1 MDHHGYVYVADTG
14 NHAIR
19 MISPSGEV
27 STITGTGSP
36 GDGDGEGVAQFS
48 SPTDVAVWR
57 DWAWWPYPNPIDPD
71 SFLYRNGNGTLALF
85 VTDTANHRIRKIT
98 GEVEVHP
105 ESGQKVWNNVQ
116 IECFSGRCGN
126 NPEPGLADGK
136 KDTARF
142 DSPLGVTV
150 SSAGNVYVADTNN
163 GLIRMIDQF
172 GTVTT
177 IAGHHRFNYPSDVAL
192 DSNEDYVIVT
202 DRHRIHRVNL
212 NDNTDTVTTLAGG
225 DNEGDRDGDGVE
237 STLNNPTSI
246 TVSGDGVAYV
256 ADAASCRIRRVS
268 TAASLAQ
275 QVCTIDSLVSVIRPN
290 GCSSYNNPIDEYGLA
305 ATPVEGNIHYNY
317 QFKDEFDIGLGHDF
331 IGKTL
336 KSCVGSPPIS
346 RLDKKRWNET
356 VSSYPFNLNLVID
369 DNRTHVREDPNDG
382 TRITVE
388 CNSICDIES
397 SNDIFYA
404 ADISGLGSANVYPEE
419 KSICAAAMNEGILD
433 ESGHGIVDVT
443 IISEERLRGQIDTA
457 EAHQFFVV
465 SKSTQ
470 DARLQTISGAPTT
483 LRGQSCGYRDSFPPQ
498 DSKVRVVG
506 ALLSL
511 FVTYC
516 LL

>member
-1 MDHHGYVYVADTG
+1 MDHDGYVYVADTG

-27 STITGTGSP
+27 STIAGTGSP

-98 GEVEVHP
+98 GDVEVHP

-142 DSPLGVTV
+142 DNPLGITV

-192 DSNEDYVIVT
+192 DSNEEDYVIVT

-212 NDNTDTVTTLAGG
+212 NDNTVTTLAGG

-275 QVCTIDSLVSVIRPN
+275 QVSCTADSLVSIIRPN

-470 DARLQTISGAPTT
+470 DVRVQTISGAPTT
-483 LRGQSCGYRDSFPPQ
+483 LQGQSCGYRDSFPPQ

-506 ALLSL
+506 ALL
-511 FVTYC
+511 
-516 LL
+516 